1 MDPRITNENVKL
13 KQLSPINKSDI
24 STSRILYFV
33 KCGTEIVVL
42 LDENNYLKVFYK
54 DGSFKS
60 FLLTSFEK
68 VSVRG

>member
-24 STSRILYFV
+24 STSRIQYFV